1 MYPERALATQDTPEL
16 ADENAPALIGPHA
29 VIHAAEVLQESFG
42 TLACQTVL
50 AHARIDTVPSGE
62 CMIPEIEALRLHRW
76 MAMWD
81 PVACFD
87 VAEEAAR
94 RTADYII
101 ASRMPAPAVRLLRHL
116 PAQLAAPL
124 LMRAIGR
131 HAWTFAGAGRFTPHG
146 AWDFTIDR
154 SVVDD
159 LVRPPDTLSVW
170 YAAVFTRLYQ
180 RMVDE
185 RSECSRL
192 STGSPNPSI
201 FRFGIVRRSARQDF
215 LRRAEPR

>member
-1 MYPERALATQDTPEL
+1 MYPERALGTQDTAAL

-42 TLACQTVL
+42 ALACQTVL
-50 AHARIDTVPSGE
+50 AHARIETLPSGE

-101 ASRMPAPAVRLLRHL
+101 ANRMPALAVWLLRHL
-116 PAQLAAPL
+116 PAQLAAL
-124 LMRAIGR
+124 ILIRAIGR
-131 HAWTFAGAGRFTPHG
+131 NAWTFAGAGRFTPHG
-146 AWDFTIDR
+146 PWAFTIDR
-154 SVVDD
+154 SAVDD
-159 LVRPPDTLSVW
+159 LVRPPETLSIW
-170 YAAVFTRLYQ
+170 YAAVFARLYQ
-180 RMVDE
+180 RLVDPGCQ
-185 RSECSRL
+185 CSRL
-192 STGSPNPSI
+192 STGSANPSI
-201 FRFGIVRRSARQDF
+201 FRFGIVRRGAPQD
-215 LRRAEPR
+215 LHRRAEPR